1 MEPLVPAFVLTADP
15 GLVHVLGGVLSV
27 LALTATAV
35 VLAGTMAERNRR
47 LLTFAAGACVAFSGL
62 LAAAGFLGLVARWA
76 FAVACV
82 ACLLALLA
90 LALRYGQGTSLEG
103 YLKTGGGEEGPG
115 WWPAFERGFHRYANG
130 PRREQ
135 NPLRRAVTR
144 PRSHTPAADGQRAAK
159 RFPDIM
165 TGGRP

>member
-27 LALTATAV
+27 LALAATAV

-103 YLKTGGGEEGPG
+103 YPKTGGGEEGPDG
-115 WWPAFERGFHRYANG
+115 GRRSSAAFTATPTARAANRIHCAAPSPVRDPTLPPRTDNG
-130 PRREQ
+130 PRSGS
-135 NPLRRAVTR
+135 PT
-144 PRSHTPAADGQRAAK
+144 S
-159 RFPDIM
+159 
-165 TGGRP
+165 